1 MLRPWALPAIGTK
14 VTDRHD
20 RLTMPG
26 GLQVRGGDRRPDL
39 RVLQLADWVTALVI
53 AVVLLIVLGL
63 IELIGTPPATPQ
75 AKAPS

>member
-1 MLRPWALPAIGTK
+1 
-14 VTDRHD
+14 
-20 RLTMPG
+20 MPG
-26 GLQVRGGDRRPDL
+26 GLQARGGDRRPDL

-63 IELIGTPPATPQ
+63 IELIGMPPATPQ